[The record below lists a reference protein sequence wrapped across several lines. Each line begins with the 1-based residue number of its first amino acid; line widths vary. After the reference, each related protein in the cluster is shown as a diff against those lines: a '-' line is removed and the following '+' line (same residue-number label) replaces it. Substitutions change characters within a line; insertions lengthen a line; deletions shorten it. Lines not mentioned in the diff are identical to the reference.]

1 MRILLH
7 LVSKIDRSQL
17 NYRPTPGQRS
27 TLELLRYLSIMGPEL
42 IAYVRSGA
50 FDRAAW
56 QASVAAADRLDF
68 DQVLETLGRQA
79 TRYAD
84 LISEFSEADFRG
96 EVEMFFRKASR
107 GSIIVNI
114 WALRVCRV
122 PRAIVPVSQ
131 GLWPGGAEHSEPL
144 GPVSTRSRQP
154 DLEAPRPR
162 PFGTTLRRWA
172 SARHDVGADDARQG
186 QTPT

>member
-1 MRILLH
+1 MLAALGARMVLTKEELVASLQNEVRILLH

-17 NYRPTPGQRS
+17 NYRPTPNQRS
-27 TLELLRYLSIMGPEL
+27 TLELLRYLSVMGPEL

-56 QASVAAADRLDF
+56 QASLAAADRLNF
-68 DQVLETLGRQA
+68 DQVIETLGRQA

-114 WALRVCRV
+114 VLCGCAAYRAQLFLYLKACGREELSTWNLWAGVDAV
-122 PRAIVPVSQ
+122 
-131 GLWPGGAEHSEPL
+131 
-144 GPVSTRSRQP
+144 
-154 DLEAPRPR
+154 
-162 PFGTTLRRWA
+162 TTA
-172 SARHDVGADDARQG
+172 
-186 QTPT
+186 